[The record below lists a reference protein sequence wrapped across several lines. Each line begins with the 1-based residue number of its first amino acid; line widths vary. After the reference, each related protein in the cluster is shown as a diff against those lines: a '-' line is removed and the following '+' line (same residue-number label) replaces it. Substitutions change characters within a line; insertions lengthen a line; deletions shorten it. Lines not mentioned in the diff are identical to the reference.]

1 MHRIVDL
8 ICVRM
13 EQMKDM
19 AMAAPMRRPFDPVV
33 HDLDPNFR
41 LTRFSD
47 LKGLGCKV
55 SHDAMTKML
64 EPFKEQEKSQLE
76 QEQVHFQYV
85 APSPRIGKLVYGGH
99 IVGG

>member
-1 MHRIVDL
+1 
-8 ICVRM
+8 
-13 EQMKDM
+13 MKEM